1 MTKSKNV
8 MLIALVGFLAYLILG
23 TGLHGDDFAII
34 AQFADW
40 SFVDWIIPDPA
51 QQGIFIL
58 TFPSYVSFFGCIGY
72 LVVILIT
79 CMT

>member
-1 MTKSKNV
+1 MTKSKNG

-40 SFVDWIIPDPA
+40 SFEDWIIPDPA
-51 QQGIFIL
+51 QQGINLSIL
-58 TFPSYVSFFGCIGY
+58 RIFFLGVLAIWQ
-72 LVVILIT
+72 
-79 CMT
+79 